1 MKGRFVV
8 SSYHLC
14 SKPATSLTLVVPAV
28 DMQAIAAIYA
38 DKKGQDPTRQSPI
51 RLRDMNGR

>member
-1 MKGRFVV
+1 MV